1 MRRRTLL
8 GSGAA
13 LALVTPGIVRAQGR
27 ALPVVSWGGAY
38 QDAQREVYFRPW
50 MQARGQR
57 MLEETWDGGVG
68 VLRAK
73 IQSGANTWDV
83 VQVESEELLIGTEE
97 GLFERLD
104 WAAIGGRDNYIQQ
117 AVSDCGV
124 GAILYSF
131 VLAWDRA
138 RLQTAPRGWAD
149 FFDTARIPGRRALRK
164 GPKTTLEIA
173 LLADGVAPNE
183 VYRTLGTEAGVDR
196 AFRKLDSTKANLA
209 WWERGSQPPQ
219 WLASGEVALT
229 NAYNGRIAAA
239 NTGDGRNFGIQ
250 WSQNLYTLD
259 SWVIMR
265 GSPNRERA
273 LDYLNFVGQ
282 AANQAKL
289 PPRIPYGVTAR
300 GANALI
306 PPNVLQQLPTAP
318 ANAEAALQID
328 DKFWL
333 DNLDRLNQ
341 RFNAWVS
348 RGRGCGRRAAPARP
362 SPSGAGDGRRR
373 PHDVPPRRDPAGRAA
388 PPLAAHRLRRP
399 DRRLPLARRR
409 G

>member
-1 MRRRTLL
+1 MRNSLL
-8 GSGAA
+8 GMVGAA
-13 LALVTPGIVRAQGR
+13 AMALFATEAGAQGR
-27 ALPVVSWGGAY
+27 DLTVVSWGGAY
-38 QDAQREVYFRPW
+38 QEAQREVYFRPW
-50 MQARGQR
+50 MAARNQR

-68 VLRAK
+68 VLRAR
-73 IQSGANTWDV
+73 IQSGSNSWDV
-83 VQVESEELLIGTEE
+83 VQVESEELLIGCEE
-97 GLFERLD
+97 GLYERMD
-104 WAAIGGRDNYIQQ
+104 FAAIGGRDNYIQQ

-149 FFDTARIPGRRALRK
+149 FFDTHRIPGRRGLRR

-173 LLADGVAPNE
+173 LLADGVAPND
-183 VYRTLGTEAGVDR
+183 VYRTLATEAGVDR
-196 AFRKLDSTKANLA
+196 AFRKLDSIRGNLA

-219 WLASGEVALT
+219 WLASGEVVLT
-229 NAYNGRIAAA
+229 NAYNGRISAA
-239 NTGDGRNFGIQ
+239 NASDNRDFGIA

-265 GSPNRERA
+265 GSPNRQRA
-273 LDYLNFVGQ
+273 LDFLAFAGQ
-282 AANQAKL
+282 APVQAQL

-300 GANALI
+300 AANALI
-306 PPNVLQQLPTAP
+306 PPPVLQQLPTAP
-318 ANAEAALQID
+318 QNAEAALQID

-348 RGRGCGRRAAPARP
+348 R
-362 SPSGAGDGRRR
+362 
-373 PHDVPPRRDPAGRAA
+373 
-388 PPLAAHRLRRP
+388 
-399 DRRLPLARRR
+399 
-409 G
+409 

>member
-1 MRRRTLL
+1 MRRSLL
-8 GSGAA
+8 GMVGATAMA
-13 LALVTPGIVRAQGR
+13 LFATEAGAQGR
-27 ALPVVSWGGAY
+27 DLTVVSWGGAY
-38 QDAQREVYFRPW
+38 QEAQREVYFRPW
-50 MQARGQR
+50 MAARNQR

-68 VLRAK
+68 VLRAR
-73 IQSGANTWDV
+73 IQSGSNTWDV
-83 VQVESEELLIGTEE
+83 VQVESEELLIGCEE
-97 GLFERLD
+97 GLYERMD
-104 WAAIGGRDNYIQQ
+104 FAAIGGRDNYIPQ

-149 FFDTARIPGRRALRK
+149 FFDTQRIPGRRGLRR

-173 LLADGVAPNE
+173 LLADGVAPGD
-183 VYRTLGTEAGVDR
+183 VYRTLATEAGVDR
-196 AFRKLDSTKANLA
+196 AFRKLDSIRGNLA
-209 WWERGSQPPQ
+209 WWERGSQPAQ
-219 WLASGEVALT
+219 WLASGEVVLT
-229 NAYNGRIAAA
+229 NAYNGRISAA
-239 NTGDGRNFGIQ
+239 NASDNRDFGIA

-265 GSPNRERA
+265 GSPNRQRA
-273 LDYLNFVGQ
+273 LDFLAFVGQ
-282 AANQAKL
+282 APVQAQL

-306 PPNVLQQLPTAP
+306 PPAVLQQLPTAP
-318 ANAEAALQID
+318 QNAEAALQID

-348 RGRGCGRRAAPARP
+348 R
-362 SPSGAGDGRRR
+362 
-373 PHDVPPRRDPAGRAA
+373 
-388 PPLAAHRLRRP
+388 
-399 DRRLPLARRR
+399 
-409 G
+409 